1 VRIAA
6 LAVALAIALAAGSVA
21 SAHRNAPRWTIP
33 WLMKRISGAT
43 VRVGTWKG
51 RVEPAST
58 LCSGEGPAVRWGGI
72 GHWRHFRCTW
82 TTFASAGSIGRDV
95 TFRVHTIT
103 ARRFVIT
110 DAHFGSD

>member
-1 VRIAA
+1 VRILALVAA
-6 LAVALAIALAAGSVA
+6 LAVVLAVGSAA

-33 WLMKRISGAT
+33 WLMKRISGAS
-43 VRVGTWKG
+43 VRVGTWSG

-72 GHWRHFRCTW
+72 GHWRHFMCTW
-82 TTFASAGSIGRDV
+82 TTFSPGGIGRDV

-110 DAHFGSD
+110 DAHFGSN